1 MANESEPNTDLLHSI
16 KDTFEGISDVLN
28 TIFRPGDKLQLF
40 AGADPIDDVGTFIAA
55 ADQYL
60 IWTDSEG
67 NVAFQL
73 LGGNLGIRKV
83 SAEESSDEESSSS
96 SEEESSSESS
106 SYLYDE
112 SSGDRSEDE
121 VEEYDEDLESE
132 DSESS
137 ESESTSDE
145 SSSENLDEMKDLL
158 DKFEEKRK
166 EDE

>member
-1 MANESEPNTDLLHSI
+1 MANESETNTDILHSI
-16 KDTFEGISDVLN
+16 KDTFENISDVLN
-28 TIFRPGDKLQLF
+28 TIFRLGDKLQLF

-60 IWTDSEG
+60 IWTDSNG

-83 SAEESSDEESSSS
+83 SGEESSHDESSSS
-96 SEEESSSESS
+96 PEDESSYESS

-112 SSGDRSEDE
+112 SSSDRSEDE
-121 VEEYDEDLESE
+121 VEEYDEDFESE

-145 SSSENLDEMKDLL
+145 SSSESLDEMKEMLQKL
-158 DKFEEKRK
+158 EEKRK
-166 EDE
+166 EDD